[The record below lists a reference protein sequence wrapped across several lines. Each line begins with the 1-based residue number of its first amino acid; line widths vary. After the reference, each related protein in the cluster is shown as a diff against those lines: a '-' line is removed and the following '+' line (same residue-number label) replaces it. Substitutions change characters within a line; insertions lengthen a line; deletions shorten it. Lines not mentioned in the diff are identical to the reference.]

1 MKDIYE
7 LLNDVDIDVDEID
20 ENEDGNIKVEYIEK
34 LRIKKALRKAIKK
47 NRSWNK
53 RAIIAA
59 GLFFAMIGCAG
70 VIGVANPAYA
80 TDIPI
85 VGDIFRFLDN
95 GRTGVYDKYKEN
107 ANEINVTKESNG
119 NSITIKDAIFDG
131 RTLTYTYEIKSNKD
145 LGERP
150 TLGIG
155 GSVIQIEDYKGGLAG
170 SSGTQ
175 RVDKNTYVG
184 KDTYTIDEQRE
195 KINFQLKIKS
205 IADVSSGEA
214 KEANEAKGN
223 WKFKISLQ
231 ALQSTKQAV
240 NKGTENE
247 GIKVNIDA
255 ISKTSATFSINYSQS
270 ITEKVKEKWF
280 SVSTDLEVRDDLGN
294 VYKGEGNG
302 GSGDETTLNWRET
315 FGKLDV
321 MAHQLIITPKI
332 HMSNNGGGAQIDES
346 GKETEI
352 KVNIDENHPESG
364 DIILDNIVVDLDK

>member
-7 LLNDVDIDVDEID
+7 LLNDVDID
-20 ENEDGNIKVEYIEK
+20 ENEIENMEVSEIEK
-34 LRIKKALRKAIKK
+34 LRIKKALRVAIKK
-47 NRSWNK
+47 DKSWNK
-53 RAIIAA
+53 KAIIAA
-59 GLFFAMIGCAG
+59 SLFFAIIGCTG
-70 VIGVANPAYA
+70 VIGIANPTYA
-80 TDIPI
+80 TDMPI

-145 LGERP
+145 LGENP
-150 TLGIG
+150 TLNSDSIE
-155 GSVIQIEDYKGGLAG
+155 IEDYKGALTG
-170 SSGTQ
+170 SSGTK

-184 KDTYTIDEQRE
+184 QDTYTIDEQRE

-205 IADVSSGEA
+205 IADGSNGEV

-223 WKFKISLQ
+223 WKFKISLS
-231 ALQSTKQAV
+231 ALQSIKQAV
-240 NKGTENE
+240 NKGTEKD
-247 GIKVNIDA
+247 GIKVNIDS
-255 ISKTSATFSINYSQS
+255 ISKTTATFSINFSQS

-280 SVSTDLEVRDDLGN
+280 DVSTDLEVRDNLEN
-294 VYKGEGNG
+294 VYKGENNG
-302 GSGDETTLNWRET
+302 GSGDETTLNFRKT

-321 MAHQLIITPKI
+321 KAKQLIITPKI
-332 HMSNNGGGAQIDES
+332 HMSNTGGGVQTDES

-352 KVNIDENHPESG
+352 KTKTDKNHPEKG
-364 DIILDNIVVDLDK
+364 DIILDNIVVDLYK